1 MNTSTWILI
10 IIGII
15 NTILTTWFFLK
26 IIMKLEKRLN
36 QVERYIL
43 EDSKQN
49 QVDVSD
55 SVATGLVKG
64 LQQMRAD
71 DEKHLQMLE
80 MNRKLQSVPLGVMN
94 QNSIS
99 KGFDTG
105 GELIPGNLTAE
116 EQEILRMYYD
126 RTNER

>member
-1 MNTSTWILI
+1 
-10 IIGII
+10 
-15 NTILTTWFFLK
+15 
-26 IIMKLEKRLN
+26 MKLEKRLN

-49 QVDVSD
+49 QVDVND

-64 LQQMRAD
+64 LQQMRVD

-80 MNRKLQSVPLGVMN
+80 MNRKLQRVPLGVMN
-94 QNSIS
+94 QNSIP

-105 GELIPGNLTAE
+105 GELIPSNLTAE

-126 RTNER
+126 KTNER

>member
-1 MNTSTWILI
+1 
-10 IIGII
+10 
-15 NTILTTWFFLK
+15 
-26 IIMKLEKRLN
+26 MKLEKRLN